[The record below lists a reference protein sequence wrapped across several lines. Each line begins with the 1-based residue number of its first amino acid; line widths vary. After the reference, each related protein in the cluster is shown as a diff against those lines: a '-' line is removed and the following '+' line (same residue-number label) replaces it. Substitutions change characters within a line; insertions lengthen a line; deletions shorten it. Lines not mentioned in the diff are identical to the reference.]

1 MREYTRQDINH
12 LVRESYKGN
21 TEALESLKEYN
32 AYLAKK
38 SNARLLRLEK
48 SGYDYF
54 AYDLAMSYTKPAYGT
69 NRFKT
74 GGFET
79 PKDIR
84 RQIFQMETFLE
95 KKSSTVKGAKQIERD
110 RLDRF
115 RDNFNILKPNQKLT
129 VRVGH
134 EPIVMSDKQLSEF
147 LKFIGKKPI
156 RKLITDNIKG
166 SGDMIDLL
174 RGKYDF
180 ENEEVQQ
187 EIVDLVENYY
197 YLKENKLEVEN
208 KYYYDNLYADIK
220 GLSYVKGK

>member
-21 TEALESLKEYN
+21 KEALNSLKEYN

-38 SNARLLRLEK
+38 SNARLIRLEK
-48 SGYDYF
+48 AGYDYF

-95 KKSSTVKGAKQIERD
+95 KKSSTIKGAKQIERD

-115 RDNFNILKPNQKLT
+115 RDNFNIARPNQKNVNTGGYEPLT
-129 VRVGH
+129 
-134 EPIVMSDKQLSEF
+134 MSDNELKGF

-156 RKLITDNIKG
+156 RKLITENIKG
-166 SGDMIDLL
+166 SGDMIDIL
-174 RGKYDF
+174 RGKYSSED
-180 ENEEVQQ
+180 EEVQQ
-187 EIVDLVENYY
+187 EIVDLVERYHF
-197 YLKENKLEVEN
+197 LKENKLEMEEN
-208 KYYYDNLYADIK
+208 YYYDNLYADIK